1 MLDHAAEAQ
10 AREEAEAPRIAPDEP
25 DALTQALEEALGP
38 TPPGAGADGGGGRA
52 SAGPPLSRG
61 EKDGLRMQIEACWN
75 IGSLSRDAQRTAV
88 TVAFEM
94 TPAGMPDAETV
105 RLVGAEGGSDAAA
118 AQAFEAARRAIL
130 RCALQ
135 QDGYR
140 LPAEKY
146 ARWREIIIEFRP
158 QGGARIR

>member
-1 MLDHAAEAQ
+1 
-10 AREEAEAPRIAPDEP
+10 
-25 DALTQALEEALGP
+25 
-38 TPPGAGADGGGGRA
+38 
-52 SAGPPLSRG
+52 
-61 EKDGLRMQIEACWN
+61 MQIEACWN

-118 AQAFEAARRAIL
+118 ALAFEAARRAIL

-158 QGGARIR
+158 QGRARIR